1 MAKNKKIKNIPQ
13 TSGKKPVYETPS
25 IVILGELARGSGVC
39 GQGSNPVGSSDSCSI
54 GILAASDCSHGASV

>member
-13 TSGKKPVYETPS
+13 TSGKKPVYKT
-25 IVILGELARGSGVC
+25 L
-39 GQGSNPVGSSDSCSI
+39 SI